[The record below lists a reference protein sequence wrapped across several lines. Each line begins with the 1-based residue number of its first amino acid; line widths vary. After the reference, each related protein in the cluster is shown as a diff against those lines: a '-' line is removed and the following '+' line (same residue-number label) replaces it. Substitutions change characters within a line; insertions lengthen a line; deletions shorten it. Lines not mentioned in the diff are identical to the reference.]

1 MKTEDKIREQIEAN
15 PVFLY
20 MKGVPDKP
28 ECGFSAKAV
37 AALHSIGTPFAY
49 VN

>member
-1 MKTEDKIREQIEAN
+1 MNIEQRIRQQLSEN
-15 PVFLY
+15 PIILY

-37 AALHSIGTPFAY
+37 EALKATGVPFT
-49 VN
+49 